1 MFLKNNFKIISASIL
16 LIVLFFGISH
26 KVKSIT
32 AADIEMLIGLGLIP
46 TQSADSARALV
57 NKKSATMSNP
67 GAIITSTS
75 SSVSGCLVLNQNIV
89 KGMSGTTIAAIQ
101 RFLKSEGYFPS
112 NQDVTNFFGDVT
124 QKAVADF
131 QVAQGLIKT
140 SSQAGAGTLGP
151 ITREKIQEISC
162 GRLAEENAVIA
173 STTTAT
179 LLNPFL
185 NNQNSTEKATTY
197 DRPFSIVL
205 QAIQKTLDVE
215 RGIMALKY
223 ELKVYPSK
231 GASYMEVVA
240 LCDPS
245 SINLISSRI
254 KECGKTYEISPIRKG
269 QKSFN
274 LTYQNKSSRMQSVNM
289 AIEVFDEYGQSLG
302 VTNEVTEVPG
312 AKPVVKIEIG
322 NQTFSQFGV
331 GSITTRQCT
340 RDQQLEFIRYS
351 MSPYDPENPVSLP
364 ICWPGELLCNR
375 SNPPTFCR
383 IVDGPNSDDL
393 CMSSQQFLN
402 GKCVPR
408 I

>member
-1 MFLKNNFKIISASIL
+1 
-16 LIVLFFGISH
+16 
-26 KVKSIT
+26 
-32 AADIEMLIGLGLIP
+32 MLIGLGLIP
-46 TQSADSARALV
+46 SHSAESARALV
-57 NKKSATMSNP
+57 NKKQSTISNP

-75 SSVSGCLVLNQNIV
+75 NSVSGCLVLNQNIV
-89 KGMSGTTIAAIQ
+89 KGMSGTTVAAIQ
-101 RFLKSEGYFPS
+101 RFLKAEGHFPS
-112 NQDVTNFFGDVT
+112 NQEATNFFGEVT
-124 QKAVADF
+124 QKAVTDF
-131 QVAQGLIKT
+131 QIAQGLIKT

-162 GRLAEENAVIA
+162 GRLAEENAAIA
-173 STTTAT
+173 STTAAS
-179 LLNPFL
+179 LSNPFL
-185 NNQNSTEKATTY
+185 NNQNSKEQIVTY

-215 RGIMALKY
+215 RGILALKY
-223 ELKVYPSK
+223 ELKVYPPK
-231 GASYMEVVA
+231 AASYMEVVA

-245 SINLISSRI
+245 SINLISSHI
-254 KECGKTYEISPIRKG
+254 KECGKTYEIGSIKKG
-269 QKSFN
+269 KKSFN
-274 LTYQNKSSRMQSVNM
+274 LTYQNKSSRMQSVNF
-289 AIEVFDEYGQSLG
+289 ALEVFDEYGQSLG
-302 VTNEVTEVPG
+302 VTNEVSEVPG

-322 NQTFSQFGV
+322 DQTVSQFGV

-340 RDQQLEFIRYS
+340 RDQQLEFIRYN

-408 I
+408 VQ